1 MYIVFGRYVQAFLS
15 SQLVGKTGSYWIG
28 LSQDMSSGA
37 IESWANGFPVLFT
50 HWAKSHTG
58 NSLYSNKM
66 IFVLINCCFSFNIL
80 ITLCSPFTS
89 DRTPLEVISR

>member
-1 MYIVFGRYVQAFLS
+1 
-15 SQLVGKTGSYWIG
+15 
-28 LSQDMSSGA
+28 MSSGA

-66 IFVLINCCFSFNIL
+66 IWPAHIYQRQY
-80 ITLCSPFTS
+80 TLCKH
-89 DRTPLEVISR
+89 EK

>member
-1 MYIVFGRYVQAFLS
+1 MNLWLANE
-15 SQLVGKTGSYWIG
+15 KTGSYWIG

-58 NSLYSNKM
+58 NSLYSWQILSSNFQAFLFSASKM
-66 IFVLINCCFSFNIL
+66 
-80 ITLCSPFTS
+80 
-89 DRTPLEVISR
+89 

>member
-1 MYIVFGRYVQAFLS
+1 MPFSTIFQLYWWRKPEYQENTTDL
-15 SQLVGKTGSYWIG
+15 SQLK
-28 LSQDMSSGA
+28 DMSSGA

-66 IFVLINCCFSFNIL
+66 IFNQRLF
-80 ITLCSPFTS
+80 
-89 DRTPLEVISR
+89 

>member
-15 SQLVGKTGSYWIG
+15 SQLVGKTGSCWSG

-58 NSLYSNKM
+58 NSLYKNSTLSALL
-66 IFVLINCCFSFNIL
+66 IFL
-80 ITLCSPFTS
+80 
-89 DRTPLEVISR
+89 